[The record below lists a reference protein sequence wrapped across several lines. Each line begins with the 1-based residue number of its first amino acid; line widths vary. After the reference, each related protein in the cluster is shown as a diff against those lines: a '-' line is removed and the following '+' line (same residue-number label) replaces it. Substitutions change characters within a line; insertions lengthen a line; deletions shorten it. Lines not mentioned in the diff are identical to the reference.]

1 MEKIIEEI
9 TFVEDEDGDVSNYNK
24 KKTISFD
31 QNDKP
36 IVPDDFNGIIRETIK
51 GRKKQIYHRYSD
63 GILESSIL
71 KDLDFHQLVG
81 KKLPPPETYYDQFQG
96 KVLPWEN

>member
-51 GRKKQIYHRYSD
+51 GRKKKIYHQYSYGEHQSSEKCIPPSEKVFIPYVG
-63 GILESSIL
+63 GI
-71 KDLDFHQLVG
+71 K
-81 KKLPPPETYYDQFQG
+81 
-96 KVLPWEN
+96 